1 MTDQPIISVRGLRK
15 EFRVHK
21 HREGMLG
28 AVRNLFSAAG
38 ETVAAVDDVSF
49 NIQPGEFVGYV
60 GPNGAGKSTT
70 IKSLTGILVPTAGV
84 AEVCGLVPWKRRQE
98 VAAHIGV
105 VFGQRTQL
113 WWDLPPVDAF
123 GLLGKMYRVGKV
135 EYEQRLA
142 YFAEELEL
150 SPLMHKPVRKLSLG
164 ERMRCELTAAM
175 LHGPKVLFLD
185 EPTIG
190 LDVVVKDRVRAFLR
204 KFNRE
209 LGTTIVLTTHDLGDI
224 EQLCSR
230 VMVLDKGRIVHDGGL
245 DALRLAFGGM
255 RRLVADVEDGIDGD
269 LDARTRVAAAMPP
282 GARLLSWEGR
292 RVEIEFDGARVPAPK
307 LIAALVSVLAVA
319 DISLH
324 DPDIESVVKRLYAG
338 G

>member
-1 MTDQPIISVRGLRK
+1 MTDQVIISVRGLRK
-15 EFRVHK
+15 EFRVHR

-38 ETVAAVDDVSF
+38 ETVAAVADVSF
-49 NIQPGEFVGYV
+49 DIKPGEFVGYV

-70 IKSLTGILVPTAGV
+70 IKALTGILVPTAGV

-123 GLLGKMYRVGKV
+123 GLLGKMYRVGNA
-135 EYEQRLA
+135 EYEGRLR
-142 YFAEELEL
+142 YFTAELEL
-150 SPLMHKPVRKLSLG
+150 GPLMHKPVRKLSLG

-230 VMVLDKGRIVHDGGL
+230 VVVLDKGRIVHDGGL
-245 DALRLAFGGM
+245 DALRRAFGGM
-255 RRLVADVEDGIDGD
+255 RRLVADVEEGVESGAGR
-269 LDARTRVAAAMPP
+269 ARVEAALPP
-282 GARLLSWEGR
+282 GARLRSWDGR
-292 RVEIEFDGARVPAPK
+292 RVEIEFDGSQIPAPK
-307 LIAALVSVLAVA
+307 LIAALVSAVPVA
-319 DISLH
+319 DLSLH